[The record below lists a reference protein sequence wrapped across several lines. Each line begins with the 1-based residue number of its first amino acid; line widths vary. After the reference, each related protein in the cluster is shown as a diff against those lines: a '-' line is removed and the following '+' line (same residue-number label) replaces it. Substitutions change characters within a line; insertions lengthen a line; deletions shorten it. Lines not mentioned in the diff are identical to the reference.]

1 MISWNKISLL
11 GILCLLS
18 VSMNAQ
24 TYYYK
29 LEKEKRGNTVNT
41 NVKGGQFI
49 TFLDNCCYESDK
61 NGNGVGHGQL
71 IRDFK
76 KSDVNKVYSGASY
89 WGQAD
94 FVFNT
99 GLTRLNVRDKNGNIY
114 VYVKGTAP
122 QSQKTCSLIR
132 KGSGSTTTST
142 TQTYIPT
149 VPIYGGS
156 VPVYP
161 VTQGGVSTSSSHG
174 STTSSSSTTSS
185 GKTCYLCH
193 GIKKCWT
200 CNGNRTYLVY
210 GKYKDCPN
218 CTDGWC
224 RACHGTGKL

>member
-11 GILCLLS
+11 GLLCLLS

-122 QSQKTCSLIR
+122 QNQKTCSLIR
-132 KGSGSTTTST
+132 KNSGGTSSSIG
-142 TQTYIPT
+142 QSYIPQ
-149 VPIYGGS
+149 VPISGGNVTTYPTNQGGS
-156 VPVYP
+156 VIPSRQNSGHRCNLCNG
-161 VTQGGVSTSSSHG
+161 TGRKVSMVHPGNASQTKWCG
-174 STTSSSSTTSS
+174 EC
-185 GKTCYLCH
+185 GKTVGTGHFHTNCDLC
-193 GIKKCWT
+193 G
-200 CNGNRTYLVY
+200 G
-210 GKYKDCPN
+210 
-218 CTDGWC
+218 DGWC
-224 RACHGTGKL
+224 D